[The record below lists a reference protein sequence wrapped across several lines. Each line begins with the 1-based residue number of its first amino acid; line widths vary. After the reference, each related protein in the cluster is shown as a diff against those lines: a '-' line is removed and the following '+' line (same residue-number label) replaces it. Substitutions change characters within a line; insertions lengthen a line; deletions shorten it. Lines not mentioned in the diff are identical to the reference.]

1 MNNLLAFQSI
11 ARKEVKRIFRIWIQ
25 TIVPSVINAT
35 LYFLIFGAFIGSQIK
50 EVQWVLYI
58 NFLVPWFILMSVI
71 TASYMNVSSSFFW
84 AKFQKSIEE
93 ILTAPIPWYI
103 VIFWYISGGIVRGST
118 IALAIYLIS
127 LFFTQI
133 IPEHIFITL
142 LFLFFTTS
150 LFSLLG
156 LFNAFFA
163 KNFDQV
169 NLIPTFVITPLVYL
183 GWVFYPIASLP
194 GFWKTISMLNPIYY
208 MINGFRYGFLGLT
221 EVNAYISLSAIILC
235 NLALFWVNLWMYKN
249 GKGLKN

>member
-1 MNNLLAFQSI
+1 MNNSLAFQSI
-11 ARKEVKRIFRIWIQ
+11 ARKEVKRVFRIWIQ

-35 LYFLIFGAFIGSQIK
+35 LYFLIFGAFIGSQIDQ
-50 EVQWVLYI
+50 VQWVPYI

-71 TASYMNVSSSFFW
+71 TASYMNVSSSFFG

-93 ILTAPIPWYI
+93 ILTAPIPGYI
-103 VIFWYISGGIVRGST
+103 VILGYISWGIVRGCT
-118 IALAIYLIS
+118 IAFAIYLIS

-133 IPEHIFITL
+133 VPQHIIITL

-150 LFSLLG
+150 LFSLLW

-169 NLIPTFVITPLVYL
+169 NLIPTFVITPMVYL
-183 GWVFYPIASLP
+183 WGVFYPIAALP
-194 GFWKTISMLNPIYY
+194 DFWRFLSMLNPIYY

-221 EVNAYISLSAIILC
+221 EVNAYISLWAIILC
-235 NLALFWVNLWMYKN
+235 NAVLFWINLWMYKN